1 MAQPKSKPQ
10 AANNK
15 TAKKTAKNEGALEGL
30 LPQDPDKALQQV
42 METVEAFKHVLMRET
57 SALKATDTEG
67 FLALQD
73 EKLDVARA
81 YQSGMS
87 QLLSRKDE
95 IRLASPALKER
106 LANMQQ
112 DFRAQAQANRDSIER
127 MRKGMER
134 LEHRIMGAARKSA
147 QKETEI
153 VYGASGQMQHS
164 GIASMGVNESV

>member
-1 MAQPKSKPQ
+1 MAQQPKSKPQ
-10 AANNK
+10 A
-15 TAKKTAKNEGALEGL
+15 TKKTAKNEDALEGL
-30 LPQDPDKALQQV
+30 LPQDPNKALQQ
-42 METVEAFKHVLMRET
+42 MMKTIEAFKHILMRET
-57 SALKATDTEG
+57 SALKAADTGG

-95 IRLASPALKER
+95 IRLAAPALKER
-106 LANMQQ
+106 LVEMQQ
-112 DFRAQAQANRDSIER
+112 DFQTQAQANRESIER

-134 LEHRIMGAARKSA
+134 LGHRIMGAARKSA

-164 GIASMGVNESV
+164 GKTSMGVNESV